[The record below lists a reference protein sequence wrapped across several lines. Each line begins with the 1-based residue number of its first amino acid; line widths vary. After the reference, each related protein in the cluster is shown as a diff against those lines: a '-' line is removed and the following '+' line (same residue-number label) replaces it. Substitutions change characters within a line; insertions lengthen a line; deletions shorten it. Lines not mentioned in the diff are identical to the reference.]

1 MKTNFFRESVAF
13 LAGIMLLANVFLPG
27 MVVFA
32 EEVVETAPA
41 PVVESTSAPTEEAA
55 SVPTEET
62 ASAPTEE
69 AASVPTEET
78 ASVPTEETASVPT
91 EETASAPVV
100 ETASAPTEE
109 TASAPTEES
118 PLTEEKSEPLSTQ
131 SESAPSESEALRSMP
146 VTMSVQE
153 VNLEMFFSSYNELQV
168 GGLLTE
174 DKKHL
179 DVDAT
184 LLAIESTP
192 ALVEKLKSEHPKGGR
207 ISLEDAKEFIKI
219 GLEKYNPSNHEIFEI
234 DGKLV
239 LFLAEKKDNKSAQVF
254 VNQKDS
260 NLKDVF
266 RRGENDRT
274 QVLWQIDLSKK
285 IAPYGNSSTFRT
297 SSDVGYKG
305 SMDKYN
311 RVISDGK
318 LIGYTIKTDD
328 HYWFYAP
335 VYPTKTFYTSKGI
348 AFELV
353 VDEDGKVAI
362 EKNKELVEKKYAGK
376 QTLIDTVK
384 AIRAAEI
391 HSINGVEVLFAHMAD
406 GQTKAFWAENGVNK
420 LAFNNRDDNQPDNSQ
435 VSKPIL

>member
-1 MKTNFFRESVAF
+1 METNFFRKSVAF
-13 LAGIMLLANVFLPG
+13 SAGIMLLANVFLPG
-27 MVVFA
+27 IVVFA
-32 EEVVETAPA
+32 EEVVE
-41 PVVESTSAPTEEAA
+41 ST
-55 SVPTEET
+55 
-62 ASAPTEE
+62 
-69 AASVPTEET
+69 
-78 ASVPTEETASVPT
+78 
-91 EETASAPVV
+91 SAPVV

-109 TASAPTEES
+109 TASAPTEETASAPTEETASAPTEETASAPTEETASAPAEETASAPTEETASAPAVES

-153 VNLEMFFSSYNELQV
+153 VNLEMFFSSKNVLQV

-184 LLAIESTP
+184 LLAIENAP
-192 ALVEKLKSEHPKGGR
+192 ALVEKLKSEYPMGDY
-207 ISLEDAKEFIKI
+207 ISLEDAKKFIKI
-219 GLEKYNPSNHEIFEI
+219 ELEKYNSSNHEIFEI

-239 LFLAEKKDNKSAQVF
+239 LFLAEKDKGSAQVF

-305 SMDKYN
+305 GMDKYN

-353 VDEDGKVAI
+353 VDEDGKVAV
-362 EKNKELVEKKYAGK
+362 EKNKELVEKKYAGN

-384 AIRAAEI
+384 AIQAAEI
-391 HSINGVEVLFAHMAD
+391 LSINRVEVLFAHMVD

-420 LAFNNRDDNQPDNSQ
+420 LAFNNRDDSQPDNSQ
-435 VSKPIL
+435 VSEPIL